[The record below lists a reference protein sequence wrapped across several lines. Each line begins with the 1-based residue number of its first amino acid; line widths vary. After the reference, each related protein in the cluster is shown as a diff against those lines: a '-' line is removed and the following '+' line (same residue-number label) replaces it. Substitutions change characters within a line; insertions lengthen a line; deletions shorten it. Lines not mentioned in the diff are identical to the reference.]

1 MNKNDELKFEE
12 IKKGVMKSS
21 KLPQGSYVTIVE
33 KMPPEKKE
41 KIEKK
46 KNKDIRKIAIALI
59 FYLIINNLISTLAI
73 KQKYEITNDD
83 YVRVGSDYHLTEEAK
98 NKIPDGAFAEEF
110 IDNLNPINLIDTT
123 TEVIKNSR
131 N

>member
-1 MNKNDELKFEE
+1 MNKNDELKFKE
-12 IKKGVMKSS
+12 IKRGVKKSS

-46 KNKDIRKIAIALI
+46 KNKAIRKIAIALI

-83 YVRVGSDYHLTEEAK
+83 YVRVGSDYHLTEESK
-98 NKIPDGAFAEEF
+98 NKVPEGAFAEEF
-110 IDNLNPINLIDTT
+110 IDNLNPVNLIDTA

>member
-1 MNKNDELKFEE
+1 MNKNDELKFKE
-12 IKKGVMKSS
+12 IKRGVMKSS

-33 KMPPEKKE
+33 KKE

-46 KNKDIRKIAIALI
+46 KNKAIRKIAIALI
-59 FYLIINNLISTLAI
+59 FYLVINNLISTLAI

>member
-1 MNKNDELKFEE
+1 M
-12 IKKGVMKSS
+12 KKCH
-21 KLPQGSYVTIVE
+21 Q
-33 KMPPEKKE
+33 KK
-41 KIEKK
+41 KK
-46 KNKDIRKIAIALI
+46 KNKAIRKIAIALI

-83 YVRVGSDYHLTEEAK
+83 YVRVGSDYHLTEESK
-98 NKIPDGAFAEEF
+98 NKVPEGSFAEEF
-110 IDNLNPINLIDTT
+110 IDNLNPVNLIDTA

>member
-1 MNKNDELKFEE
+1 MNKNDELKFKE
-12 IKKGVMKSS
+12 IKRGVMKSS

-46 KNKDIRKIAIALI
+46 KSKAIRKIAIALI
-59 FYLIINNLISTLAI
+59 FYLVINGLISGAAVD
-73 KQKYEITNDD
+73 QQYEVTDAD
-83 YVRVGSDYHLTEEAK
+83 YVRVGSNYHLTEESK
-98 NKIPDGAFAEEF
+98 NKVPEGAFAEEF